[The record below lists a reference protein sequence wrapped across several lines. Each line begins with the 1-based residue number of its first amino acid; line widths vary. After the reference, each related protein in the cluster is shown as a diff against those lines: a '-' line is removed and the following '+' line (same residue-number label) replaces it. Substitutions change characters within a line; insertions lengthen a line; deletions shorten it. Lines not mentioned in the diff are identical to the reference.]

1 MAKAKRALGSLKAGH
16 TGTLDPFATGLLPI
30 VFGEATKFSR
40 FLIDAPK
47 AYEATLRLG
56 ERTSTGDTE
65 SEVIE
70 RREVHADDE
79 AIERVIASFLGV
91 QDQVPPM
98 HSAVRVE
105 GRRLYDYA
113 RSGIEVE
120 RPTRSIEVTRLE
132 RVAREGDD
140 LTVRVGCSKGT
151 YVRTLATD
159 IGEAL
164 GCGAHLVA
172 LRRTGVGGFSIA
184 EAVSLEALAAAGV
197 ESARSRLL
205 PVDALV
211 AGLDRLDASER
222 EARRFCNGQALENA
236 PGAGP
241 EVAVYEPGGRFVGV
255 GARQPDGR
263 IAPLRLVATAS
274 PQVA

>member
-1 MAKAKRALGSLKAGH
+1 MARAKRALGSLKAGH
-16 TGTLDPFATGLLPI
+16 TGTLDPFATGLLPV

-56 ERTSTGDTE
+56 ERTATGDTE
-65 SEVIE
+65 SDVVE
-70 RREVHADDE
+70 RRGVQADDA
-79 AIERVIASFLGV
+79 AIDTVLATFLGV

-113 RSGIEVE
+113 RAGEEVA
-120 RPTRSIEVTRLE
+120 RPARSIDIGELVRLG
-132 RVAREGDD
+132 RSGND
-140 LTVRVGCSKGT
+140 LTLRVGCSKGT
-151 YVRTLATD
+151 YVRKLAED

-172 LRRTGVGGFSIA
+172 LRRTAVGGFA
-184 EAVSLEALAAAGV
+184 LGDAATLEALEAAGA
-197 ESARSRLL
+197 EAARARLL

-211 AGLDRLDASER
+211 ADLDRLDASG
-222 EARRFCNGQALENA
+222 ADAWRFCNGQALEGV
-236 PGAGP
+236 PGATA

-255 GARQPDGR
+255 GARQADGR
-263 IAPLRLVATAS
+263 IAPLRLVTTGAA
-274 PQVA
+274 QVP

>member
-1 MAKAKRALGSLKAGH
+1 MARAKRALGSLKAGH

-56 ERTSTGDTE
+56 ERTPTGDTE
-65 SEVIE
+65 SEVVE
-70 RREVHADDE
+70 RRPVAVDDE
-79 AIERVIASFLGV
+79 AIERVLARFHGV
-91 QDQVPPM
+91 QDQVPPI

-113 RSGIEVE
+113 RAGEEVE
-120 RPTRSIEVTRLE
+120 RPVRSIDVLELVRLGRVDDDLRL
-132 RVAREGDD
+132 RVA
-140 LTVRVGCSKGT
+140 CSKGT
-151 YVRTLATD
+151 YVRTLAAD

-172 LRRTGVGGFSIA
+172 LRRTGVGGFTIGDA
-184 EAVSLEALAAAGV
+184 ATLEALEVAGP
-197 ESARSRLL
+197 EGARGKLL

-211 AGLDRLDASER
+211 ASLDRLDASAP
-222 EARRFCNGQALENA
+222 EARRFCNGQALEGA
-236 PGAGP
+236 PGAGV

-263 IAPLRLVATAS
+263 VVPLRLVATS
-274 PQVA
+274 PPQVA

>member
-1 MAKAKRALGSLKAGH
+1 MARAKRALGSLKAGH

-56 ERTSTGDTE
+56 ERTPTGDTE
-65 SEVIE
+65 SEVVE
-70 RREVHADDE
+70 RRAVAADDP
-79 AIERVIASFLGV
+79 AIDRVLAGFRGV

-113 RSGIEVE
+113 RAGEEVE
-120 RPTRSIEVTRLE
+120 RPVRSIDVIELVRLG
-132 RVAREGDD
+132 RAGDD
-140 LTVRVGCSKGT
+140 LRLRVACSKGT
-151 YVRTLATD
+151 YVRTLAAD

-172 LRRTGVGGFSIA
+172 LRRIGVAGFTVA
-184 EAVSLEALAAAGV
+184 GAATLEALEAAGV
-197 ESARSRLL
+197 EGARARLL

-211 AGLDRLDASER
+211 ASLDRLDASAP
-222 EARRFCNGQALENA
+222 EAWRFCNGQALEGA
-236 PGAGP
+236 PGEGA

-255 GARQPDGR
+255 GARQADGR
-263 IAPLRLVATAS
+263 IAPLRLVATS
-274 PQVA
+274 PPQVA

>member
-1 MAKAKRALGSLKAGH
+1 MARAKRALGSLKAGH

-56 ERTSTGDTE
+56 ERTATGDTE
-65 SEVIE
+65 GDVVE
-70 RREVHADDE
+70 RRTVE
-79 AIERVIASFLGV
+79 APDAAVDAVLASFRGV
-91 QDQVPPM
+91 QQQVPPM

-113 RSGIEVE
+113 RAGEEVE
-120 RPTRSIEVTRLE
+120 RPARSIEVSELTRL
-132 RVAREGDD
+132 ARAGDD
-140 LTVRVGCSKGT
+140 LVLRVACSKGT
-151 YVRTLATD
+151 YVRTLASD

-172 LRRTGVGGFSIA
+172 LRRTGVGGFSISQA
-184 EAVSLEALAAAGV
+184 LTLEALEAAGV
-197 ESARSRLL
+197 EAARGRLL
-205 PVDALV
+205 PVEALV
-211 AGLDRLDASER
+211 AGLDRLDASGA
-222 EARRFCNGQALENA
+222 EARRFCNGQALEGA

-263 IAPLRLVATAS
+263 VLPLRLVATAA
-274 PQVA
+274 PQVP

>member
-56 ERTSTGDTE
+56 ERTATGDTE
-65 SEVIE
+65 SDVIE
-70 RREVHADDE
+70 RREVRADEGAVD
-79 AIERVIASFLGV
+79 RVIASFRGV

-98 HSAVRVE
+98 HSAVRVD

-113 RSGIEVE
+113 RSGEEVE
-120 RPTRSIEVTRLE
+120 RRPRSIVVTELE
-132 RVAREGDD
+132 RLAREGDD
-140 LTVRVGCSKGT
+140 LTLRVGCSKGT

-184 EAVSLEALAAAGV
+184 QAVTLEALEAAGI

-211 AGLDRLDASER
+211 ATLDRLDASES
-222 EARRFCNGQALENA
+222 EARRFCNGQALESA
-236 PGAGP
+236 PGAGL

-255 GARQPDGR
+255 GARQSDGR
-263 IAPLRLVATAS
+263 IAPLRLVATTA

>member
-1 MAKAKRALGSLKAGH
+1 MARAKRALGSLKAGH

-40 FLIDAPK
+40 FLIEAPK

-56 ERTSTGDTE
+56 ERTPTGDTE
-65 SEVIE
+65 SDVIE
-70 RREVHADDE
+70 RRPVEADDAAIAAVLE
-79 AIERVIASFLGV
+79 AFRGL
-91 QDQVPPM
+91 QQQVPPM

-113 RSGIEVE
+113 RSGEEVE
-120 RPTRSIEVTRLE
+120 RAARSIEVSELARLARSGHDLTL
-132 RVAREGDD
+132 RVA
-140 LTVRVGCSKGT
+140 CSKGT
-151 YVRTLATD
+151 YVRTLASD

-184 EAVSLEALAAAGV
+184 DAFTLEALEAAGIDG
-197 ESARSRLL
+197 ARARLL

-211 AGLDRLDASER
+211 AGLDRLEASGAD
-222 EARRFCNGQALENA
+222 ARRFCNGQALEGA
-236 PGAGP
+236 PGTHR

-255 GARQPDGR
+255 GARQSDGR
-263 IAPLRLVATAS
+263 IAPLRLVSTTAA
-274 PQVA
+274 QVP

>member
-1 MAKAKRALGSLKAGH
+1 MARAKRALGSLKAGH

-56 ERTSTGDTE
+56 ERTPTGDTE
-65 SEVIE
+65 SDVAE
-70 RREVHADDE
+70 RRPVAVGDE
-79 AIERVIASFLGV
+79 AIDGVLARFHGV

-113 RSGIEVE
+113 RSGEEVE
-120 RPTRSIEVTRLE
+120 RPVRSIDVLELVRLARVDNDLRL
-132 RVAREGDD
+132 RVA
-140 LTVRVGCSKGT
+140 CSKGT
-151 YVRTLATD
+151 YVRTLAAD

-164 GCGAHLVA
+164 GCGAHLVG
-172 LRRTGVGGFSIA
+172 LRRTGVGGFTIA
-184 EAVSLEALAAAGV
+184 DAATLEALEAAGL
-197 ESARSRLL
+197 EGARARLL

-211 AGLDRLDASER
+211 ASLDRLDASAP
-222 EARRFCNGQALENA
+222 EARRFCNGQALEGA
-236 PGAGP
+236 PGGGV

-263 IAPLRLVATAS
+263 VVPLRLVATS
-274 PQVA
+274 PPQVA

>member
-1 MAKAKRALGSLKAGH
+1 MARAKRALGSLKAGH

-40 FLIDAPK
+40 FLIEAAK

-65 SEVIE
+65 SDVVE
-70 RREVHADDE
+70 RRGVQVDDA
-79 AIERVIASFLGV
+79 AINAVLASFLGV
-91 QDQVPPM
+91 QDQIPPM

-113 RSGIEVE
+113 RAGQEVA
-120 RPTRSIEVTRLE
+120 RPARSIDIVELARLG
-132 RVAREGDD
+132 RSGDD
-140 LTVRVGCSKGT
+140 LTLRVGCSKGT
-151 YVRTLATD
+151 YVRTLAED

-172 LRRTGVGGFSIA
+172 LRRTGVAGFSIDGA
-184 EAVSLEALAAAGV
+184 ATIEALEADGI
-197 ESARSRLL
+197 EGARGRLL
-205 PVDALV
+205 PVEALV
-211 AGLDRLDASER
+211 ASLDRLDASEA
-222 EARRFCNGQALENA
+222 EAWRFCNGQVLEGA
-236 PGAGP
+236 PGGSP

-255 GARQPDGR
+255 GARQADGR
-263 IAPLRLVATAS
+263 IAPLRLITTVAA
-274 PQVA
+274 QVP

>member
-1 MAKAKRALGSLKAGH
+1 MARAKRALASLKAGH

-40 FLIDAPK
+40 FLLDAPK

-56 ERTSTGDTE
+56 ERTATGDTE
-65 SEVIE
+65 SEVLE
-70 RREVHADDE
+70 RRSVETDD
-79 AIERVIASFLGV
+79 AGIDAVLASFLGV

-113 RSGIEVE
+113 RAGQEVA
-120 RPTRSIEVTRLE
+120 RPARSIDIVELARLG
-132 RVAREGDD
+132 RSGAD
-140 LTVRVGCSKGT
+140 LTLRVGCSKGT
-151 YVRTLATD
+151 YVRTLAED

-172 LRRTGVGGFSIA
+172 LRRTGVGGFSLA
-184 EAVSLEALAAAGV
+184 DAATLEALEAAGI
-197 ESARSRLL
+197 EGARARLL

-211 AGLDRLDASER
+211 AGLDRLDAS
-222 EARRFCNGQALENA
+222 APQAWRFCNGQALEGA
-236 PGAGP
+236 PGANP

-263 IAPLRLVATAS
+263 IAPLRLVTTAGA
-274 PQVA
+274 QVP